1 MRVGGFSVAP
11 ANRMVRTKPGKGREM
26 PIETVVETHEAAPH
40 FERGLGLFDSTM
52 VVIGVMVGSG
62 IFIVSAEMS
71 RQIGS
76 AGWLLVAWL
85 IAGLLTVT
93 GALSYGELAAMMPD
107 AGGMYI
113 YLREAFSPMWG
124 FLYGWTLWTVIQTG
138 TIAAVA
144 IAFARFS
151 GVLFPGIS
159 EGRYLI
165 APIGLGSH
173 YAVSLSTAQALA
185 VGIIVLLAVTNSRG
199 LEYGKII
206 TNVFTVAKIGALA
219 ALIVLGCT
227 VCANGA
233 AVHAN
238 FDHPWAVGSVTPL
251 AEGLTAASGFGMLIA
266 LCVSQ
271 TGSLFSADAWN
282 NITFVAGEVKNPRRN
297 LPLAL
302 LIGTVS
308 VIALYM
314 LCNVAYLVSL
324 PLPAIQTAPSDRV
337 ATAVLQ
343 TIFPRFG
350 AGLMAAAI
358 MVSTFGTVNAMT
370 LAGARACYA
379 MAQDGLFFPQA
390 GRLNRARVPAWGLAI
405 QGAWTVLLV
414 LPRTVNPVTH
424 AYGNL
429 YSNLLD
435 YVISAALFFYILT
448 IAGLFRLRR
457 TRPEANRPYKAWG
470 YPVLP
475 AIYIVG
481 ATVILLALFTYRAGT
496 TWPGIVIVAVGVPVY
511 FLLRRGASGRVAA
524 R

>member
-1 MRVGGFSVAP
+1 
-11 ANRMVRTKPGKGREM
+11 M
-26 PIETVVETHEAAPH
+26 PIESAVGRQEAGPK

-159 EGRYLI
+159 ESRYLI
-165 APIGLGSH
+165 SPIALGSH

-185 VGIIVLLAVTNSRG
+185 IGIIVLLALSNSRG
-199 LEYGKII
+199 LEYGKIV

-219 ALIVLGCT
+219 ALILLGLT

-233 AVHAN
+233 AIHAN
-238 FDHPWAVGSVTPL
+238 FDHPWAVGSVAPL
-251 AEGLTAASGFGMLIA
+251 AEGLTAVSGFGMLIA
-266 LCVSQ
+266 LCISQ

-282 NITFVAGEVKNPRRN
+282 NITFVAGEVKSPRRN

-302 LIGTVS
+302 LIGTMS
-308 VIALYM
+308 VIGLYM

-324 PLPAIQTAPSDRV
+324 PLHSIQTAPSDRV

-390 GRLNRARVPAWGLAI
+390 GRLNKARVPAWGLLI
-405 QGAWTVLLV
+405 QGVWTVLLV

-457 TRPEANRPYKAWG
+457 TRPEANRPYRAWG

-475 AIYIVG
+475 AMYIVG

-496 TWPGIVIVAVGVPVY
+496 TWPGIAIVAVGVPVY
-511 FLLRRGASGRVAA
+511 FLLRRGAAERATVPRTAEA
-524 R
+524 VQDREL

>member
-1 MRVGGFSVAP
+1 
-11 ANRMVRTKPGKGREM
+11 MV
-26 PIETVVETHEAAPH
+26 IERAEEVAAPQ

-76 AGWLLVAWL
+76 AGWLLVAWG
-85 IAGLLTVT
+85 ITGALTVA

-107 AGGMYI
+107 AGGLYI

-159 EGRYLI
+159 ESRYLL
-165 APIGLGSH
+165 APVALGSH

-185 VGIIVLLAVTNSRG
+185 VSVIVLLAVGNMLG

-206 TNVFTVAKIGALA
+206 TNVFTVAKIAALA
-219 ALIVLGCT
+219 ALVTLGLT

-233 AVHAN
+233 AFHAN
-238 FDHPWAVGSVTPL
+238 FDHPWAVAGGVDSL
-251 AEGLTAASGFGMLIA
+251 AQGLTAATGFGMLIA
-266 LCVSQ
+266 LCISQ

-282 NITFVAGEVKNPRRN
+282 NITFVAGEVKNPRKN

-302 LIGTVS
+302 VLGTGS
-308 VIALYM
+308 VIALYL
-314 LCNVAYLVSL
+314 LCNVAYLASL
-324 PLPAIQTAPSDRV
+324 PLAAIQTAPGDRV
-337 ATAVLQ
+337 ATAVLK

-358 MVSTFGTVNAMT
+358 MVSTFGTVNAMS

-379 MAQDGLFFPQA
+379 MAKDGLFFPRA
-390 GRLNRARVPAWGLAI
+390 GRLNGAHVPGWGLGI
-405 QGAWTVLLV
+405 QGAWAVLLV

-448 IAGLFRLRR
+448 IVGVFRLRR
-457 TRPEANRPYKAWG
+457 TRPDANRPYRAWG
-470 YPVLP
+470 YPWLP
-475 AIYIVG
+475 AMYILG
-481 ATVILLALFTYRAGT
+481 ATVILLAMFTYRAGT
-496 TWPGIVIVAVGVPVY
+496 TWPGIVIVALGVPVY
-511 FLLRRGASGRVAA
+511 LLLRRGAEARSGIERGSLG
-524 R
+524 